1 MKLTKSLI
9 ALTSAVAI
17 SASPLFAG
25 TKTFKETVVVEEE
38 PTPWY
43 SASLSTGYDSLYM
56 FRGVNVLRNDGGY
69 GNLVIIRHPNGLET
83 LYAHLSKFLV
93 SPNQEVKAG
102 QPIALGGNTGRST
115 GGTRTSLD
123 CSSIF

>member
-56 FRGVNVLRNDGGY
+56 FRGVNVLRNEAATEMASGQLRLASLGTLPKMISSPLVGGW
-69 GNLVIIRHPNGLET
+69 LSVSET
-83 LYAHLSKFLV
+83 PMDTA
-93 SPNQEVKAG
+93 N
-102 QPIALGGNTGRST
+102 
-115 GGTRTSLD
+115 
-123 CSSIF
+123 